1 MKTKKIYQQPIAE
14 KVDSPIEESILT
26 SWSRGYDYNDPLG
39 NHTGDINEDPF
50 ADMTGAK
57 GNPIFGEIWEDELQ

>member
-26 SWSRGYDYNDPLG
+26 SLSRGYDYNDPLD
-39 NHTGDINEDPF
+39 NHTGDINDDPF

-57 GNPIFGEIWEDELQ
+57 GNQIFDEVWEDELQ